1 MWVCQLPLAEQ
12 TICIGWLL
20 YSAPE
25 YNLNILRRQIKQDTG
40 IDMALRFHSI
50 SDDGS
55 GQANCTTP
63 RTKALHLEVDSHTS
77 PSQLNCIER
86 LYSAAAKTFPAG
98 IKMRLVPARRLEIN
112 KAHVTKV
119 GQLISL
125 QARFL
130 KFTETCWIGE
140 VGSKVITQKRS
151 LYDTLRAMT
160 LPPGLA
166 AQPGKPLFHAI
177 SPTATNDGYLVRYL
191 PKYRVPAQAAI
202 DRLSP
207 SPTTTLATLAS
218 TPLLS
223 NDRNLPEPGTP
234 PCSPGHMEAIEMW
247 IKARFCTPFSPG
259 SQPAPYLP
267 SFIALSIPSRPAP
280 NPSHYKLL
288 PWLEALR
295 QQLQNTAW
303 DRWRYRNGVQ

>member
-1 MWVCQLPLAEQ
+1 MDGDTYSEWEGVTNLLSQMQEIDNKIEVLPWAVTDQNHHNPPIAITTIACAFFDLQIYVPGLASVKANLRTRLELGDMRLSSFLLRSSVQPTQLVEKLRPWLSATRQGMWVHQLPLAEQ

-40 IDMALRFHSI
+40 IDVALRFHSI

-119 GQLISL
+119 GQLILL
-125 QARFL
+125 QACFL

-151 LYDTLRAMT
+151 LYD
-160 LPPGLA
+160 
-166 AQPGKPLFHAI
+166 
-177 SPTATNDGYLVRYL
+177 
-191 PKYRVPAQAAI
+191 
-202 DRLSP
+202 
-207 SPTTTLATLAS
+207 
-218 TPLLS
+218 
-223 NDRNLPEPGTP
+223 P
-234 PCSPGHMEAIEMW
+234 PCHDTPSWFG
-247 IKARFCTPFSPG
+247 CTT
-259 SQPAPYLP
+259 
-267 SFIALSIPSRPAP
+267 R
-280 NPSHYKLL
+280 
-288 PWLEALR
+288 
-295 QQLQNTAW
+295 
-303 DRWRYRNGVQ
+303 